1 MRISDCS
8 SDVCSSDLVF
18 AEALPGGDVAEGDLL
33 ARAGEADHPHAAGDH
48 EVDVGRGL
56 LVADDLL
63 VGLVVAPVNT
73 LRQRSEERRV
83 GTECV
88 CTCRSRW
95 SPYHSQ
101 KNYMIRL
108 LSYLLIS

>member
-1 MRISDCS
+1 MRISDWS
-8 SDVCSSDLVF
+8 SDVCSSDLVGRAWRTVDGGVF

-33 ARAGEADHPHAAGDH
+33 ARAGEEDHPHAAGDH

-73 LRQRSEERRV
+73 LRQTLDLAQVELAEYPDGLER
-83 GTECV
+83 
-88 CTCRSRW
+88 
-95 SPYHSQ
+95 
-101 KNYMIRL
+101 IA
-108 LSYLLIS
+108 

>member
-33 ARAGEADHPHAAGDH
+33 ARAGEEDHPHAAGDH

-73 LRQRSEERRV
+73 LRQTLDLAQVELAEYPEDRKS
-83 GTECV
+83 T
-88 CTCRSRW
+88 
-95 SPYHSQ
+95 
-101 KNYMIRL
+101 RL
-108 LSYLLIS
+108 NSSH